1 MMSDFSLVRKLFRRN
16 MTIFLLSAA
25 MVTVILFLGADVYF
39 TWRRESGN
47 ANAERFYSTHT
58 RLEAYYTSK
67 QQEEVEY
74 DRILQEGI
82 VQDGVILSL
91 QMMNAGSEV
100 TVFLSNGNAL
110 QLPEAGE
117 NEVVAFYNGEE
128 PLPENF
134 VTATEE
140 IPTKWMSEAGRFLG
154 GDYDAAP
161 GARPS
166 RWIIVDQRGDFWR
179 WQQQVTERNY
189 TEYIRSSFIHSE
201 NDRGIADFTNRAS
214 ISYFTVRP
222 SPDRFYS
229 DLDFL
234 KWYILPLM
242 ITAALSFA
250 LLLWII
256 FRGILQKE
264 KPILMIHGALGAR
277 RTQLLRYGMA
287 SFLWVILPS
296 LIINFVIIFL
306 RGDFFTIR
314 SVIML
319 AAHLVLLFV
328 VFLCLLTA
336 VSTWKVSES
345 AKATR

>member
-1 MMSDFSLVRKLFRRN
+1 MRPRAR
-16 MTIFLLSAA
+16 
-25 MVTVILFLGADVYF
+25 
-39 TWRRESGN
+39 
-47 ANAERFYSTHT
+47 
-58 RLEAYYTSK
+58 
-67 QQEEVEY
+67 
-74 DRILQEGI
+74 DRP
-82 VQDGVILSL
+82 
-91 QMMNAGSEV
+91 AGS
-100 TVFLSNGNAL
+100 SWIS
-110 QLPEAGE
+110 
-117 NEVVAFYNGEE
+117 
-128 PLPENF
+128 
-134 VTATEE
+134 EE
-140 IPTKWMSEAGRFLG
+140 ISGAGS
-154 GDYDAAP
+154 
-161 GARPS
+161 S
-166 RWIIVDQRGDFWR
+166 R
-179 WQQQVTERNY
+179 TL
-189 TEYIRSSFIHSE
+189 IHSE
-201 NDRGIADFTNRAS
+201 NDRGIAHFTNRAS